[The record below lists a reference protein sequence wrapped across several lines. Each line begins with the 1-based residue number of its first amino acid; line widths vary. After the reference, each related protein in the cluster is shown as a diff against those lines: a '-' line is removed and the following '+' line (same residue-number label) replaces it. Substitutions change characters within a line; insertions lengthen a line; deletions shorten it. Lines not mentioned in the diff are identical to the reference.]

1 MTIKPATPKGTRD
14 FDANEIARRN
24 YLKDTLQTIFEQF
37 GFNPIETPT
46 MERLE
51 TLSGQYGEEG
61 DRLIF
66 KILNSGEK
74 VKKADVA
81 AWSEGQYKIF
91 TQSLSEKALRYD
103 LTVPMA
109 RYVAQHQNELPFPF
123 RRYQIQPVWRADR
136 PQHGRFQEFYQCDA
150 DIVGERSLWQEIE
163 MICLYDTAFKAL
175 NLEAVELKINHRAIL
190 AALAHFVGAA
200 DMLTDFT
207 VALDKW
213 DKIGKEGVQQE
224 LVNKGFSKNSI
235 QTLFPLL
242 EEKKTAT
249 EKFSQLQTLFET
261 HQLDATGLNEL
272 QFVFGQLE
280 VLGITLHL
288 NFDLTLARGLH
299 YYTGMIVEVM
309 PPKSVQM
316 GSIGGGGRYDNLTET
331 FGLKNMSGIG
341 ISFGFERIY
350 LVLESLGLFPKS
362 VYVQKPVL
370 FLNFGAQATAKSF
383 SLVNQLRQA
392 GIAAEL
398 YPTTAKLKKQMQ
410 YAHKKQLEKV
420 VLIGSDELD
429 QEVFVFKDMQTG
441 KQTTHKMGNLLSV
454 FQKAD

>member
-1 MTIKPATPKGTRD
+1 MAIKPATPKGTRD
-14 FDANEIARRN
+14 FNSNEIARRN
-24 YLKDTLQTIFEQF
+24 YLKGTLQTVFEQY
-37 GFNPIETPT
+37 GFNPIETPS

-74 VKKADVA
+74 VKKADLNA
-81 AWSEGQYKIF
+81 LEASEYKKF
-91 TQSLSEKALRYD
+91 AQSLSEKALRYD

-109 RYVAQHQNELPFPF
+109 RFVSQHQNELPFPF

-175 NLEAVELKINHRAIL
+175 GLEAVTIKINHRALL
-190 AALAHFVGAA
+190 AALANYVGAA
-200 DMLTDFT
+200 DKLTDFT

-213 DKIGKEGVQQE
+213 DKIGKAGVQDE
-224 LVNKGFSKNSI
+224 LVNKGFSASAI

-242 EEKKTAT
+242 EEQSSAK
-249 EKFSQLQTLFET
+249 EKLNQLQTLFEA
-261 HQLDATGLNEL
+261 HQLDTSGLEEL
-272 QFVFGQLE
+272 RFVFEQLKS
-280 VLGITLHL
+280 VNISVQLD
-288 NFDLTLARGLH
+288 FDLTLARGLH
-299 YYTGMIVEVM
+299 YYTGMILEVM
-309 PPKSVQM
+309 PPASVQM

-350 LVLESLGLFPKS
+350 LVLESLNLFPKS
-362 VYVQKPVL
+362 VEAQKPIL
-370 FLNFGAQATAKSF
+370 FLNFGGQATAKSF
-383 SLVNQLRQA
+383 SLVNQLRSA
-392 GIAAEL
+392 GISAEL
-398 YPTTAKLKKQMQ
+398 YPTSAKLKKQML
-410 YAHKKQLEKV
+410 YANKKDIQKV
-420 VLIGSDELD
+420 VLIGSEEFEH
-429 QEVFVFKDMQTG
+429 QTFVLKDMLTG
-441 KQTTHKMGNLLSV
+441 EQSTHKMADVLEL
-454 FQKAD
+454 FQ